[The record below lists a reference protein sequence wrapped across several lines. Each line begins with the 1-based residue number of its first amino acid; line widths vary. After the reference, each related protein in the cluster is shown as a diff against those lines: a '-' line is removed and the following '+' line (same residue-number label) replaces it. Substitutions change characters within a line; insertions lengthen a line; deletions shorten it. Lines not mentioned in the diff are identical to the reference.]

1 MLSLLM
7 STPFGISAPLLTHTV
22 RAEKTRQ
29 AEEANGSFKSR
40 FKELWRCC
48 KSHSRNRRK
57 CVGAVFVF
65 SICAWIIQGGEWESQ
80 CAHEMKVR
88 RWRFP

>member
-7 STPFGISAPLLTHTV
+7 STPFGISALLLTHTV

-48 KSHSRNRRK
+48 KSHCRNRRK
-57 CVGAVFVF
+57 RVGAVCFF
-65 SICAWIIQGGEWESQ
+65 NLCLDNTRG
-80 CAHEMKVR
+80 
-88 RWRFP
+88 